1 MKLFDI
7 HVDEVIDSD
16 LRQVITKQIAH
27 KYQVIPKSF
36 DTKGYTFYSGKA
48 NTSEVSKYLKVLLG
62 ANVAFDI
69 VEDTLVDLALSKYYG
84 NSNNGRATSKQFDKS
99 NFLEQLIF
107 EAIELRSSDI
117 HIEKYE
123 KKARVRFR
131 INGHLVE
138 RFNLG
143 LDNYPELV
151 NRIKIV
157 ARLDIA
163 EKRLPQ
169 DGRINFSKD
178 SLEIDLRVSV
188 LPTLYGE
195 KVVLR
200 LLEKNSSSINIS
212 DLGMSSAE
220 LSAYRNVVSKPNG
233 LVLISGPTGSGK
245 TTTLYAT
252 LKELNRDDV
261 NIVTVEDP
269 VEYTLPG
276 INQVQLND
284 KIGLGFPEALRT
296 FLRQDPDIVMVGEIR
311 DVETAQMATRA
322 ALTGHLVF
330 STVHTNS
337 ALGIFNRLV
346 EMGISEYL
354 LADTLNA
361 GIAQRLVRVLCN
373 DCKVLDTSDL
383 SLYKTTCDLHEED
396 AIYKSKGCVNCLGT
410 GYSGRKAIYEIIP
423 NSPDLI
429 NRIKNQTFDLNSHLE
444 KLGLATL
451 QKNAIHLMKAGVT
464 SLEEVLPLLI

>member
-1 MKLFDI
+1 MKAFDI
-7 HVDEVIDSD
+7 HSDSKLDSD
-16 LRQVITKQIAH
+16 LRQVIPKNVALGH
-27 KYQVIPKSF
+27 QVIPKQI
-36 DTKGYTFYSGKA
+36 DKEHYQFYIHSKA
-48 NTSEVSKYLKVLLG
+48 DEVATGRYLQVLLG
-62 ANVAFDI
+62 KTVAFEPIDGEVI
-69 VEDTLVDLALSKYYG
+69 ELALSKFYG
-84 NSNNGRATSKQFDKS
+84 NTDRTSQETKNFDKN
-99 NFLEQLIF
+99 NFLDQLIF
-107 EAIELRSSDI
+107 EAIELKSSDI
-117 HIEKYE
+117 HVECYE
-123 KKARVRFR
+123 HSARVRFR

-151 NRIKIV
+151 NKIKIV

-169 DGRINFSKD
+169 DGRINFSKG
-178 SLEIDLRVSV
+178 EIDLDLRVSV
-188 LPTLYGE
+188 LPSLYGE

-200 LLEKNSSSINIS
+200 LLEKNSSAIHIE
-212 DLGMSSAE
+212 DLGLSSSE
-220 LSAYRNVVSKPNG
+220 LAVYRRVVTKPNG
-233 LVLISGPTGSGK
+233 LILISGPTGSGK

-252 LKELNRDDV
+252 LKELNQEDV
-261 NIVTVEDP
+261 NIVTIEDP

-276 INQVQLND
+276 INQVQLNE
-284 KIGLGFPEALRT
+284 KIGLGFPQALRT

-361 GIAQRLVRVLCN
+361 GIAQRLVRVLCES
-373 DCKVLDTSDL
+373 CKVEA
-383 SLYKTTCDLHEED
+383 KEEEFVGHID
-396 AIYKSKGCVNCLGT
+396 GLKGHRIYKAVGCVECLGT
-410 GYSGRKAIYEIIP
+410 GYTGRKALYEIIP
-423 NSPDLI
+423 NSPGLI
-429 NRIKNQTFDLNSHLE
+429 HQIKDQSFNLNSHLGE
-444 KLGLATL
+444 LGLATL
-451 QKNAIHLMKAGVT
+451 QVNAINFLKEGKT
-464 SLEEVLPLLI
+464 SVEEVLPLLI